1 MEKWVCPTC
10 DLLTMGERVPMR
22 RGRIM
27 SSVIPRFTDKK
38 ARLILP
44 ARFASSAVLI
54 EEVSETE
61 LPSAKPSSSRRM
73 RCHSRRSGER
83 LFRTRTATSFFPF

>member
-1 MEKWVCPTC
+1 MP
-10 DLLTMGERVPMR
+10 
-22 RGRIM
+22 
-27 SSVIPRFTDKK
+27 SVIPRFTDKK

-61 LPSAKPSSSRRM
+61 LRIRKARIIPDDELRFYEESAPPLSNRDRDLFLALLDSPPPANENAA
-73 RCHSRRSGER
+73 SGKV
-83 LFRTRTATSFFPF
+83 